1 MMSLIWW
8 NLKKMHMN
16 FFTKQTDLQIENK
29 RLPVGKTEGCMWS
42 LELITL
48 LYVKHDQQ
56 GPTV

>member
-42 LELITL
+42 LELIDNTAIC
-48 LYVKHDQQ
+48 K
-56 GPTV
+56 T